1 MDDAAIA
8 SRDRIIAEQRE
19 MLCEQQ
25 RVIAM
30 LQEANEKLQ
39 EQVER
44 LSKRL
49 RELEVGKPR
58 GMPGNKTEP
67 KKEPKPKRERRKRQ
81 RNFSRPRSRHF
92 DVRVEHVVDRCPDC
106 GTRLG
111 SGSVWRTRE
120 VIEVPVVP
128 RVVTQHV
135 YIERACPMCSKRV
148 KPKPELEGVVVG
160 KSRLGVGLVSLIATL
175 KEKLRLP
182 IEQIQWY
189 LQTFHK
195 LHVSRG
201 EIDYSLK
208 RVVQVGH
215 KQAEEVLNRVR
226 ASPVVNADETG
237 WRESGSNGYVWT
249 LSTPTERYFVR
260 GNRSA
265 QVLKA
270 LLGDFGGVLVS
281 DFYAGYDCYEGYHQR
296 CWVHLLR
303 DLHELAHVHPQD
315 EVKEWTNSVTKLYRK
330 AKLYTGLGSSKRKEE
345 ARLYFERQL
354 RQLYEPYLNNKG
366 DSVQYLL

>member
-1 MDDAAIA
+1 
-8 SRDRIIAEQRE
+8 
-19 MLCEQQ
+19 
-25 RVIAM
+25 
-30 LQEANEKLQ
+30 
-39 EQVER
+39 
-44 LSKRL
+44 
-49 RELEVGKPR
+49 
-58 GMPGNKTEP
+58 
-67 KKEPKPKRERRKRQ
+67 
-81 RNFSRPRSRHF
+81 
-92 DVRVEHVVDRCPDC
+92 
-106 GTRLG
+106 
-111 SGSVWRTRE
+111 VWRTRE

-366 DSVQYLL
+366 SPMHTLSKRMERYEGELFVFVSHKEVPSDNNAAERALRHLVTTRKISGGTRSEAGTLTKMKLSTLFGTWLAQGLNPYHACIHLLSSPQL